1 MKRNYFALTFVSS
14 DKPGIVAEVS
24 KILYDNGFNIED
36 SSSTLLRG
44 FFSMIL
50 IVSSPESMSEK
61 EFEKIF
67 EPAVKK
73 MDLSMSVMPVNQ
85 LIPPKKLE
93 KTYVISIYGSDKPGI
108 VYRVTKFL
116 SEKGINI
123 VDLQTKVAGKDDKP
137 LYIMVLEVN
146 IPDFKDENWII
157 SLKKISDELGT
168 DIHVRQI
175 ETYEF

>member
-1 MKRNYFALTFVSS
+1 MSKNYFALTFVSS

-24 KILYDNGFNIED
+24 KVLYDNGFNIED

-50 IVSSPESMSEK
+50 IVSSSKVSGKQEIVDMFSEAV
-61 EFEKIF
+61 EKM
-67 EPAVKK
+67 E
-73 MDLSMSVMPVNQ
+73 LSMSIMPVNQ
-85 LIPPKKLE
+85 LNPPKKTE

-108 VYRVTKFL
+108 VYKVTKFL
-116 SEKGINI
+116 GEKKINI
-123 VDLQTKVAGKDDKP
+123 VDLQTKVAGREDSP

-146 IPDFKDENWII
+146 IPDFNDEKWII

>member
-1 MKRNYFALTFVSS
+1 MKKNYFALTFVSS

-24 KILYDNGFNIED
+24 KVLYDNGFNIED

-50 IVSSPESMSEK
+50 IVSSTKITNEK
-61 EFEKIF
+61 EFVEIF

-73 MDLSMSVMPVNQ
+73 MELSMSVMPVNQ
-85 LIPPKKLE
+85 LNPPKKSD
-93 KTYVISIYGSDKPGI
+93 KTFVISIYGSDKPGI
-108 VYRVTKFL
+108 VYRVTRFL
-116 SEKGINI
+116 SEKSINI

-146 IPDFKDENWII
+146 IPDFKDESWII